1 MNVELESIFQQ
12 YKTVNPNITEEMFNT
27 TYEKYGD
34 EYISVVENEL
44 KKKRPIDREWESEF
58 NDWDTTIADGL
69 TDIAEPDTRERVYS
83 SFGERARPYIS
94 IFGYHSR
101 NAFYGLAIDRCG
113 FFWYRKFTD

>member
-44 KKKRPIDREWESEF
+44 KKKDNLS
-58 NDWDTTIADGL
+58 
-69 TDIAEPDTRERVYS
+69 
-83 SFGERARPYIS
+83 
-94 IFGYHSR
+94 
-101 NAFYGLAIDRCG
+101 
-113 FFWYRKFTD
+113 